1 MAVAQNLANSILR
14 KKLDFRKAWNRI
26 YLHSNDSG
34 RSISVKE
41 TARSLVFGL
50 ELRLTNARA
59 SNDVSMIRAHTT
71 RSTSS
76 KSNPIKFYQLQI
88 DLCGFI
94 YDDKTF
100 NNDRK

>member
-1 MAVAQNLANSILR
+1 M
-14 KKLDFRKAWNRI
+14 
-26 YLHSNDSG
+26 
-34 RSISVKE
+34 KE

-50 ELRLTNARA
+50 ELRVTYARA
-59 SNDVSMIRAHTT
+59 SNDVSMIHAHAT

-76 KSNPIKFYQLQI
+76 KSTPTKFYQLQI

-100 NNDRK
+100 YNERKVRVQVMRVRSPYAIPL